1 MIRCDKCGSQIAR
14 ADSICE
20 HCGHKNSFLIPC
32 EACSSDMSKEAPYC
46 PSCAHPNALSVF
58 DGRGKARIVAGLLA
72 IFLGTFGIHRFYLN
86 QAKMGLLYLV
96 FFWTFVPTVVG
107 IIEGLIYLLGTDEG
121 FREKRLRVRS

>member
-1 MIRCDKCGSQIAR
+1 
-14 ADSICE
+14 
-20 HCGHKNSFLIPC
+20 
-32 EACSSDMSKEAPYC
+32 MSKEAPYC